1 MKNRKHQ
8 KGFTLIELIV
18 VIAILGILA
27 AVLIPRFSGFQDKAR
42 ATQALTDAKQ
52 IATAIDTFQIENNE
66 WPSTTADDDAILD
79 LAGLTLTITGSEDP
93 DDDVVGS
100 GVWKTRPSSKKDG
113 SFEWTVTIGDKNYTA
128 GRVETGPVEII
139 SITDVTT

>member
-79 LAGLTLTITGSEDP
+79 LAGLTLTITGSVDP

-100 GVWKTRPSSKKDG
+100 GYGKQPSSIKMA
-113 SFEWTVTIGDKNYTA
+113 V
-128 GRVETGPVEII
+128 
-139 SITDVTT
+139 